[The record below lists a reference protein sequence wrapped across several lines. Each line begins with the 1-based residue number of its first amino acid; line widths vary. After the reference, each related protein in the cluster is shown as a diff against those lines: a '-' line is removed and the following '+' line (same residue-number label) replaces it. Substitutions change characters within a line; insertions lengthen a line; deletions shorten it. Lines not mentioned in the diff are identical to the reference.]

1 MSFEI
6 IRRKEGE
13 LSQKQ
18 EIRHNNVQISIND
31 WGHLVIREF
40 DKPRYKE
47 LCEYDREKCLIEN
60 NATKVCKTENYKCEH
75 LKEKRVDDEH
85 LIVFD
90 KETTGKIISFIFS
103 IRSTYEF
110 KQLLKDIISKNGLP
124 F

>member
-1 MSFEI
+1 MPFEI

-13 LSQKQ
+13 ISQKQ
-18 EIRHNNVQISIND
+18 EIRHDNTQISIND

-40 DKPRYKE
+40 DDIKAFNKAKE
-47 LCEYDREKCLIEN
+47 
-60 NATKVCKTENYKCEH
+60 
-75 LKEKRVDDEH
+75 EH

-90 KETTGKIISFIFS
+90 QQTTNRLISFIFS

-110 KQLLKDIISKNGLP
+110 KKLLMSLISDKRDEIP

>member
-1 MSFEI
+1 MPFEL

-13 LSQKQ
+13 ISQKQ
-18 EIRHNNVQISIND
+18 EIRHDNTQISIND

-40 DKPRYKE
+40 D
-47 LCEYDREKCLIEN
+47 DI
-60 NATKVCKTENYKCEH
+60 
-75 LKEKRVDDEH
+75 RVPNKAGEEH

-90 KETTGKIISFIFS
+90 QQTTNRLISFIFS

-110 KQLLKDIISKNGLP
+110 KKLLEALIRNNRNEIP